1 MSFWPLGICRQETSA
16 IVYKDEFRTALAL
29 KQAKCKWVEGWEG
42 ITAKERLKGVNV
54 KGRMARSEAVRKQ
67 QRRKGKERGK
77 KKIEKVERKANGN
90 VKSKIVKTMG

>member
-42 ITAKERLKGVNV
+42 ITAKERLEGGNLKS
-54 KGRMARSEAVRKQ
+54 RMARSKAVRKQ
-67 QRRKGKERGK
+67 QGRKGKEREKERLERGK
-77 KKIEKVERKANGN
+77 EKRTGMWNQKW
-90 VKSKIVKTMG
+90 